1 MSFSLEVFAVAIPED
16 VTRAWI
22 AGLLSHGLTVESHP
36 QFDLRR
42 WRNGWISFKCS
53 AQVSGYPTRAF
64 AAGFELDVDAS
75 VEGVHLA
82 DDAPGD
88 VRELLGQSMA
98 LFHLSTPSART
109 VGDLR
114 LQAFGAAVLAEVCGG
129 AVYDPQRDEFFKGP
143 AAYRNA
149 QREAESFESS
159 AAPESWTFETFHGWR
174 RAR

>member
-1 MSFSLEVFAVAIPED
+1 VSFSLEVFAVVLPED
-16 VTRAWI
+16 LSRAWI
-22 AGLLSHGLTVESHP
+22 AGLASHGLTVQSHP

-64 AAGFELDVDAS
+64 AAGFELDVEGS
-75 VEGVHLA
+75 VEGVPLA

-88 VRELLGQSMA
+88 VRDLLGQSKA

-114 LQAFGAAVLAEVCGG
+114 LQSFGAAVLADVCEG
-129 AVYDPQRDEFFKGP
+129 AVYDPQRDEFFKG
-143 AAYRNA
+143 AAAFVNA

-159 AAPESWTFETFHGWR
+159 AEPESWTFETFLGWSR
-174 RAR
+174 GR